1 MHNVLFSN
9 QDRLSPADSLGMAE
23 QIGLDMNGF
32 RSALATPDVV
42 AVVEADVAE
51 ASRLGVT
58 AKPYILIN
66 GAPFVALPTLE
77 NLSRATA
84 GR

>member
-1 MHNVLFSN
+1 M
-9 QDRLSPADSLGMAE
+9 RSLAVAILVVSGVP
-23 QIGLDMNGF
+23 
-32 RSALATPDVV
+32 ALATPDVV